1 MAGTRAMTES
11 TSISCHSAE
20 GDTARKLK
28 VLFVSH
34 AYIVGINQGK
44 LNAIAQLDNVEVG
57 LIAPN
62 NWTAREWNRLI
73 PLENPYPNIHLYPVP
88 VSSPG
93 KGGACL
99 YSPWPV
105 LQALKDFQPDILQV
119 ELEVFSLGA
128 FEFALWS
135 RWTGIPISIFGWENR
150 IERYLPL
157 FRRLLS
163 QFVLKTA
170 PLIIS
175 GNQDGAA
182 LMRKWAYEGIL
193 EVMPQIG
200 VDPDFFSPEKREAVL
215 KHRSLEEKD
224 RPFYIGYLGRLVEDK
239 GVDLIFKAVCQLRS
253 HGSNCQ
259 VIICGSGADEQI
271 LKQEAQTQGVADC
284 VIWKGPIRHE
294 EAPDTIST
302 FDVLLL
308 PSRTMPDWKEQ
319 FGHVLIEAMAMGVPV
334 VGSDSGEIPNVIGR
348 EDLIFPEENYLA
360 LANLLK
366 RLIDEPDWR
375 KEVGSYGIDRVAHLY
390 SHTQIASRLNSLWR
404 TIITSDIM

>member
-1 MAGTRAMTES
+1 MENLPLR
-11 TSISCHSAE
+11 
-20 GDTARKLK
+20 

-34 AYIVGINQGK
+34 AYVVGVNQGK
-44 LNAIAQLDNVEVG
+44 LNAIAQTGDAVVALM
-57 LIAPN
+57 APS
-62 NWTAREWNRLI
+62 NWMALEWNRPI
-73 PLENPYPNIHLYPVP
+73 EIETPYPDIQIYPVP

-93 KGGACL
+93 RGGACI
-99 YSPWPV
+99 YSPWHTWQV
-105 LQALKDFQPDILQV
+105 LKQFQPDILQV

-128 FEFALWS
+128 VEFALWS
-135 RWTGIPISIFGWENR
+135 RSTGKPLVIFGWENR
-150 IERYLPL
+150 IERDLPL

-170 PLIIS
+170 QLIIP

-182 LMRKWAYEGIL
+182 LMRKWAYKGIL

-200 VDPDFFSPEKREAVL
+200 VDPVFFSPEKREAVL

-239 GVDLIFKAVCQLRS
+239 GVDLIFKAVRQLRF
-253 HGSNCQ
+253 HGLNCQ

-271 LKQEAQTQGVADC
+271 LKQEAQIQGIADC
-284 VIWKGPIRHE
+284 VTWKGPIRHE
-294 EAPDTIST
+294 EAPNTIST
-302 FDVLLL
+302 FDVLIL
-308 PSRTMPDWKEQ
+308 PSRTMPTWKEQ

-334 VGSDSGEIPNVIGR
+334 IGSDSGEIPNVIGR
-348 EDLIFPEENYLA
+348 PDLVFPEENYLA

-375 KEVGSYGIDRVAHLY
+375 KEAGSYGMDRVARLY
-390 SHTQIASRLNSLWR
+390 SHAQIASRLNSLWR
-404 TIITSDIM
+404 TIISSDIM